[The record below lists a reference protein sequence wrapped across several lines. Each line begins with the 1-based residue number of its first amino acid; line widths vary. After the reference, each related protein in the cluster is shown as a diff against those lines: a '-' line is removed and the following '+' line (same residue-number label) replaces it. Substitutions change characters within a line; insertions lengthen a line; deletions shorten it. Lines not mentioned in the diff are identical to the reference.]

1 MDGKDEGA
9 EKQHG
14 NSKAP
19 QLEPYQFTKGQS
31 GNPKGRP
38 KKQRTF
44 NDVVEKIGKL
54 KLLEAQMEKIPE
66 EYRKAVKTIEDA
78 FAFALYMGGA
88 KLNPTA
94 VRMLS
99 DLQAKKIVVA
109 GDEDH
114 PLNVQ
119 GIAVRFVK
127 PGDLSVP
134 PESSST
140 GEGVLQVTK

>member
-19 QLEPYQFTKGQS
+19 QLEPYQFQKGKS

-38 KKQRTF
+38 RKQRTF
-44 NDVVEKIGKL
+44 LDVVEKIGKL

-78 FAFALYMGGA
+78 FAFSLYMGGA
-88 KLNPTA
+88 KLNPVA
-94 VRMLS
+94 VKMLS
-99 DLQAKKIVVA
+99 DLQAKKIVVT
-109 GDEDH
+109 GDEDN
-114 PLNVQ
+114 PVAITGL
-119 GIAVRFVK
+119 AVRFIK
-127 PGDLSVP
+127 PGEVP
-134 PESSST
+134 PVAP
-140 GEGVLQVTK
+140 EGTNG